1 MNQDQ
6 LLTLPQVADRLQV
19 SMSTVRRRVAAGE
32 LPVVVIGRSHRVRP
46 EDLARYIETNVTDAP
61 GKAKASH
68 DD

>member
-46 EDLARYIETNVTDAP
+46 EDLARYIGTHVTDDP
-61 GKAKASH
+61 TKARASH